1 MNAISLWRPRRSL
14 LSTADPLDRFFDD
27 RLWRPSHLWLVPAWS
42 ESLAVDLY
50 REDGNLV
57 VKAEVPGVTAE
68 ELDVTLK
75 DNVLTI
81 AGEAKAEEEVEEENY
96 IRRERRY
103 GYLCRSLALPAEA
116 DGEKA
121 EATFEDGILTVT
133 IPVAEEPRE
142 DTVKIEVQTS

>member
-1 MNAISLWRPRRSL
+1 MNAISLWRPRRGL
-14 LSTADPLDRFFDD
+14 LSMGDSPDRFFDG
-27 RLWRPSHLWLVPAWS
+27 RFLRPSRLWLVPAWS
-42 ESLAVDLY
+42 EGLAVDVY
-50 REDGNLV
+50 TEDGNLV

-81 AGEAKAEEEVEEENY
+81 TGETKAEEEVKEENY

-103 GYLCRSLALPAEA
+103 GSFCRSLALPAEA
-116 DGEKA
+116 EGDKA
-121 EATFEDGILTVT
+121 EAAFEDGILTVR

-142 DTVKIEVQTS
+142 DTVRVEVKAS